1 MRGFGLQPRFAQP
14 LDDPQVLR
22 VGEVVDDGIGD
33 LAAHLVGFDQLFAR
47 GVHHGIQRAEVC
59 RQVFG
64 RGFPD
69 ESDAQGEQY
78 PLKRNLDRAPD
89 APDDVLGRFFAQPG
103 QTGELFGPQVVE
115 VGGVVQQSVVVE
127 QLDGLLAQSVDVHRL
142 AADEV
147 DDAAQYLRPAVALIG
162 TVVLAFALVFHQRSA
177 AFRTAGDVLEGTA
190 VRRTGRKI
198 DARDLGDDL
207 AAFFDIYHI
216 AYANVQQG
224 DLFGVVQRGPLDG
237 RSGQLHRIEVGDGG
251 DGSGA
256 SHLEI
261 DAFEPRERLFGLEL
275 ESHGPSGRL
284 GREAQL
290 APQGVTIDLDDH
302 AVRSERQFPALF
314 VPEGDVVVDLR
325 LAAADP
331 HLVRYVESPFA
342 GFPHTLPMGRA
353 GQVVASQLVER
364 AVQPPLGDY
373 GRGLLLERAR
383 CGIARIGQQRFAVLL
398 AFAVEAV
405 ERGIGHQHF
414 APYFEEIGVVA
425 PLQVQRNGA
434 NRADIGRYVIAPC
447 AVAPRHGTE
456 QSSVFVGE
464 RDGRAVEFELAD
476 ELRLSELFLDASDE
490 FVQLVERIG
499 IAQRKHRKAMF
510 DALEFGCE
518 IAADAGRREFGSAYS
533 GCAASSS
540 CSSRIRTSNSRSDIS
555 GLFST

>member
-1 MRGFGLQPRFAQP
+1 M
-14 LDDPQVLR
+14 
-22 VGEVVDDGIGD
+22 
-33 LAAHLVGFDQLFAR
+33 
-47 GVHHGIQRAEVC
+47 
-59 RQVFG
+59 
-64 RGFPD
+64 
-69 ESDAQGEQY
+69 
-78 PLKRNLDRAPD
+78 
-89 APDDVLGRFFAQPG
+89 
-103 QTGELFGPQVVE
+103 
-115 VGGVVQQSVVVE
+115 
-127 QLDGLLAQSVDVHRL
+127 
-142 AADEV
+142 

-364 AVQPPLGDY
+364 SVQPPLGDY

-383 CGIARIGQQRFAVLL
+383 CGIARIFK
-398 AFAVEAV
+398 
-405 ERGIGHQHF
+405 
-414 APYFEEIGVVA
+414 
-425 PLQVQRNGA
+425 
-434 NRADIGRYVIAPC
+434 
-447 AVAPRHGTE
+447 
-456 QSSVFVGE
+456 
-464 RDGRAVEFELAD
+464 
-476 ELRLSELFLDASDE
+476 RLF
-490 FVQLVERIG
+490 FI
-499 IAQRKHRKAMF
+499 
-510 DALEFGCE
+510 
-518 IAADAGRREFGSAYS
+518 
-533 GCAASSS
+533 
-540 CSSRIRTSNSRSDIS
+540 
-555 GLFST
+555 